1 MTVLSTHKLSF
12 SYKDGRPILLELD
25 FQTSSGRIMGLAGAN
40 GSGKSTLINILAGI
54 LSPSSGQIVLKGEPD
69 SGIAN
74 LALCPGQGGELG
86 GKEAWEALKLAS
98 ALMPQNVDH
107 WLLGETGREDLG
119 LGLDLKNPETKTWLA
134 EIIGRWQLE
143 SFLDRPVETLS
154 LGQKKRLALAAAL
167 ARRPAALFLDE
178 PMAGLDWAGVKTML
192 SDLTRLKESGIIVI
206 MATHEPKLVENLVD
220 DWLLLKS
227 GGEYLFGPDLSEHF
241 EAYGVRPF

>member
-54 LSPSSGQIVLKGEPD
+54 LSPSSGQITLKAETD
-69 SGIAN
+69 SAAAN
-74 LALCPGQGGELG
+74 PALCPGQGEVG
-86 GKEAWEALKLAS
+86 GKEAWNALKLAS

-134 EIIGRWQLE
+134 EIIERWQLE
-143 SFLDRPVETLS
+143 FFLDRPVETLS

-178 PMAGLDWAGVKTML
+178 PMAGLDWPGVKTML
-192 SDLTRLKESGIIVI
+192 GDLTRLKESGIIVI
-206 MATHEPKLVENLVD
+206 MATHETKLVKNLVD